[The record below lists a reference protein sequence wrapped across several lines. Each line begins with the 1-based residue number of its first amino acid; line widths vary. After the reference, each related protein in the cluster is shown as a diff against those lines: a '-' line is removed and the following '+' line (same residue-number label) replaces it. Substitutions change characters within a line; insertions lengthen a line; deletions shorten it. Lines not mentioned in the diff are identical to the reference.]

1 MVVQKRSNE
10 TRFFGAIQF
19 DEKRA
24 EKSLAMYPGVESTS
38 LSALFDKERDK
49 EWTSLYL
56 EGIAW
61 RRNVYALN
69 GYVVNDGDWLVTD
82 MDGKTY
88 VYTDVQFKELF
99 VGKDGEDL

>member
-1 MVVQKRSNE
+1 MIVQKRSNE

-38 LSALFDKERDK
+38 LSERDK

-69 GYVVNDGDWLVTD
+69 GYVVNVGDWLVTD

-88 VYTDVQFKELF
+88 VYTDVQFKEQF
-99 VGKDGEDL
+99 VGKDGDNL